1 MYEESFRTPLII
13 RYPKAIEAGTKTDA
27 LVQNIDF
34 APTYLSLAGIEKPAE
49 MSGVSLESLFS
60 GETPKDWRKDLY
72 YHYYDYPA
80 IHNVRRHDGIRTG
93 RYKFI
98 HFYGKGETRNDE
110 DIDCNELFDLK
121 NDPHELHNLYGKKG
135 YEKIS
140 RELQATLDNYRKKLK
155 VDEF

>member
-1 MYEESFRTPLII
+1 
-13 RYPKAIEAGTKTDA
+13 
-27 LVQNIDF
+27 
-34 APTYLSLAGIEKPAE
+34 

-80 IHNVRRHDGIRTG
+80 IHNVRRHDGVRTD
-93 RYKFI
+93 RYKLI
-98 HFYGKGETRNDE
+98 HFYGKGETKNDE
-110 DIDCNELFDLK
+110 NINCNELFDLK
-121 NDPHELHNLYGKKG
+121 NDPNELDNLYGKKG

-140 RELQATLDNYRKKLK
+140 LELQATLDNYRKKLK